1 MQNSYFP
8 ATYQPY
14 LQYQQQSYQ
23 PQASSYQTQPVS
35 YQPSGGSGITWVDGV
50 SSARAYPVANG
61 TSILLMD
68 SNESAFYIKSADQ
81 SGMPSLRIFDYVE
94 RAQNQQSGQPQA
106 AQAPQN
112 QEAIAQREAPKVD
125 MSLYVTRD
133 ELDQAKKDIE
143 EKIENLSSSA
153 VTSSVVQKNG
163 SRK

>member
-81 SGMPSLRIFDYVE
+81 SGMPSLRIFDYAE
-94 RAQNQQSGQPQA
+94 RVQNQQSGQPQV

-112 QEAIAQREAPKVD
+112 QEATAQANAPKID

-133 ELDQAKKDIE
+133 ELDQAKKAIE
-143 EKIENLSSSA
+143 EKIESLSSSA
-153 VTSSVVQKNG
+153 ITSSVVQKNG